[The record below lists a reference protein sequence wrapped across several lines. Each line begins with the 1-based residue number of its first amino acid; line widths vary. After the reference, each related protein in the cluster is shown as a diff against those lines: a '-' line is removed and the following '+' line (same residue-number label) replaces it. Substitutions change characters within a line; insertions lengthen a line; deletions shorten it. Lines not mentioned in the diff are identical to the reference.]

1 VITDLVRTRWGDE
14 RSQSLEKLVPLHHD
28 MGRAVSPAG
37 LEPIG
42 ETSIRHR
49 FEAIQ
54 SERRSR
60 HITTQTFEAA
70 PIVGGNRHVCVQTH
84 AALSH
89 AARGDAGVWLHA
101 TLFIIERLDAIPKTP
116 PTIPCFG
123 TRRDPRANGRGREQS
138 QQRLVRGQRVLTRIE
153 TPAFDDA
160 EDPTRGTGQYTG
172 HVFGLWRR
180 ERNER
185 SEIVG
190 RPGIN
195 PIQYEDVEMRRQVQR
210 RPEALNESD

>member
-1 VITDLVRTRWGDE
+1 MRTRGRNE
-14 RSQSLEKLVPLHHD
+14 RGQSFEKLVPLHHD
-28 MGRAVSPAG
+28 MGRAVSPTG

-60 HITTQTFEAA
+60 HITTQTFESA
-70 PIVGGNRHVCVQTH
+70 PIVAGKRHVCVQTH

-89 AARGDAGVWLHA
+89 AARRDSGVRLHS
-101 TLFIIERLDAIPKTP
+101 TLFTIERLDAIPKTP
-116 PTIPCFG
+116 PTLPCLG
-123 TRRDPRANGRGREQS
+123 TGCDPRTNGRGREQS

-160 EDPTRGTGQYTG
+160 ENSTSGTGQYTG

-190 RPGIN
+190 GAGID
-195 PIQYEDVEMRRQVQR
+195 PIQYEHMEMRRQVQR
-210 RPEALNESD
+210 RPEALNEGD

>member
-1 VITDLVRTRWGDE
+1 
-14 RSQSLEKLVPLHHD
+14 

-49 FEAIQ
+49 FKAIQ

-60 HITTQTFEAA
+60 HIATQAFESA
-70 PIVGGNRHVCVQTH
+70 PIIAGNRHVCVQTH

-89 AARGDAGVWLHA
+89 AARRDAGVRLHS
-101 TLFIIERLDAIPKTP
+101 TLFAIERLDAIPKTP
-116 PTIPCFG
+116 PTLPCFG

-160 EDPTRGTGQYTG
+160 ENSTSGTGQYTG

-190 RPGIN
+190 GTGIDAVE
-195 PIQYEDVEMRRQVQR
+195 YEHMEMRRQVQR
-210 RPEALNESD
+210 RPEALNEGD